1 MMAETRALGGT
12 TSEFFGDHFFYLSG
26 DYRIRVIGVVT
37 ELWIRFSGEP
47 IDVHFVYLFLGAV
60 LRDGDV
66 DVTAGLWVIGP
77 VQGDTFDFGATDRNL
92 VASIAVINIL
102 GLGHYMPERGIAV
115 LGVGEL
121 VVLVFGAGKETGD
134 LRDGAKGIDL
144 LSHAICLAL
153 LSEIWSL
160 RTRIR
165 SVATSIFIGKL

>member
-1 MMAETRALGGT
+1 MEDG
-12 TSEFFGDHFFYLSG
+12 EK
-26 DYRIRVIGVVT
+26 VIY
-37 ELWIRFSGEP
+37 S
-47 IDVHFVYLFLGAV
+47 HNNFLQV
-60 LRDGDV
+60 V

-144 LSHAICLAL
+144 FVPRHLFGITLGDL
-153 LSEIWSL
+153 VFEN
-160 RTRIR
+160 
-165 SVATSIFIGKL
+165 